1 VKTLPKKKKKSY
13 NSWRGRKPS
22 IKKTINGRQP
32 GKKQQMSSKT
42 RRQPWVK
49 NN

>member
-1 VKTLPKKKKKSY
+1 MEREKTFNK
-13 NSWRGRKPS
+13 
-22 IKKTINGRQP
+22 KKTINGRQP
-32 GKKQQMSSKT
+32 GKKQEMSSKT